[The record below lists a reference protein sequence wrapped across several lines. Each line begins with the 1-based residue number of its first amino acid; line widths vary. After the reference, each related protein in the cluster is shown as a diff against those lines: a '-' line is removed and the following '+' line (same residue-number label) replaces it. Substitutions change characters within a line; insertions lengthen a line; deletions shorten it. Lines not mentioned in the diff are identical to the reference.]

1 MRPSLEKHLLNLAES
16 SRLTRTGRLEKIGRS
31 TTGLTNGTISEAN
44 SSSAECT
51 KDSVIMV
58 AALHR
63 FYGGDTHLRA
73 DADLLLVRN
82 TGTPGMF
89 DASKVERML
98 GPVVYYAMR
107 QHEVDALR
115 DRKELAWTA
124 YVAETGSGVFRVSRP
139 PVSKKWLLCNVGSS
153 ETSEETAVE
162 LVEPGRKSEL
172 SEPTKKSAVEEKIT
186 IQTKPHR
193 AKWGRRFVIATGVLA
208 ALYLACISGPSSLCG
223 SISSS

>member
-58 AALHR
+58 AALHW
-63 FYGGDTHLRA
+63 FYGGDIDLRA
-73 DADLLLVRN
+73 DADLLLVRS
-82 TGTPGMF
+82 TGTPGTF
-89 DASKVERML
+89 DANKVEKML

-124 YVAETGSGVFRVSRP
+124 YVAKTGSGVFRVPRP
-139 PVSKKWLLCNVGSS
+139 PVSKKWIMRNVGASESS
-153 ETSEETAVE
+153 EEAAVE
-162 LVEPGRKSEL
+162 LVEPGKKSEL
-172 SEPTKKSAVEEKIT
+172 SEPSKRSAIEENLA
-186 IQTKPHR
+186 IQSKPHR
-193 AKWGRRFVIATGVLA
+193 SRWGRRFIMATGVLA
-208 ALYLACISGPSSLCG
+208 ILYLAWEYIWPLLR
-223 SISSS
+223 